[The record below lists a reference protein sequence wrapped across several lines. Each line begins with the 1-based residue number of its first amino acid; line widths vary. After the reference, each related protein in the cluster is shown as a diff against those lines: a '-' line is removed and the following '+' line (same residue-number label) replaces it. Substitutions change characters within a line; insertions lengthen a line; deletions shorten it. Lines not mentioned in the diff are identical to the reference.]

1 MNYVTPATVRA
12 LEWITALVPELP
24 HVYLTSSRDEA
35 VDKALRLIRCTRKP
49 AQVPIGL
56 ADGYYGHT
64 AASCRSLSDPEV
76 HAGGPGHF
84 AWPRIPH
91 PAQAGTAASIAA
103 LRAAVDA
110 AGGPGKVLG
119 FVYELVQE
127 RTGAVLPPDF
137 LAALSGLRTELD
149 LPLIAVE
156 TATHTY
162 RSGRGAFL
170 SSAAGLVP
178 DVLAWWG
185 GGQTG
190 YVHCAARWYV
200 PGPLTL
206 VSTWDGDELSLVR
219 QHHYLRAARRLDV
232 AGASAALDQ
241 ALAGTRSSG
250 LGAYR
255 VIDAGAKAAEIAGAL
270 EARGVAIRRFPGGRL
285 GVIPA
290 LDQIEPAAAA
300 LAAALRG
307 IA

>member
-1 MNYVTPATVRA
+1 
-12 LEWITALVPELP
+12 
-24 HVYLTSSRDEA
+24 
-35 VDKALRLIRCTRKP
+35 
-49 AQVPIGL
+49 
-56 ADGYYGHT
+56 
-64 AASCRSLSDPEV
+64 
-76 HAGGPGHF
+76 
-84 AWPRIPH
+84 
-91 PAQAGTAASIAA
+91 
-103 LRAAVDA
+103 
-110 AGGPGKVLG
+110 VLG

-137 LAALSGLRTELD
+137 LAALSGLRTELE

-156 TATHTY
+156 TTTHTY

-170 SSAAGLVP
+170 SPAAGLVP

-190 YVHCAARWYV
+190 YVHCAARWFV

-219 QHHYLRAARRLDV
+219 QHHHLRAARRLDV

-241 ALAGTRSSG
+241 ALAQAPAGTRSSG

-255 VIDAGAKAAEIAGAL
+255 VIDAGDRAAELAGAL
-270 EARGVAIRRFPGGRL
+270 AERGIAVRRFPGGRL

-290 LDQIEPAAAA
+290 LDQIEAAARA
-300 LAAALRG
+300 LAGALR
-307 IA
+307 